1 MSLTGEA
8 QRGSNFRAHT
18 IVRTVN
24 PWPPHLNY
32 RGEYRAV
39 MQTPVSE
46 KPSRTPELYL
56 NTNDKNKQ
64 CSINIA
70 SHKSDL
76 FLSRLST
83 LHIDLL

>member
-1 MSLTGEA
+1 
-8 QRGSNFRAHT
+8 
-18 IVRTVN
+18 
-24 PWPPHLNY
+24 
-32 RGEYRAV
+32 
-39 MQTPVSE
+39 MQTPVFE

-83 LHIDLL
+83 LHIDLLL